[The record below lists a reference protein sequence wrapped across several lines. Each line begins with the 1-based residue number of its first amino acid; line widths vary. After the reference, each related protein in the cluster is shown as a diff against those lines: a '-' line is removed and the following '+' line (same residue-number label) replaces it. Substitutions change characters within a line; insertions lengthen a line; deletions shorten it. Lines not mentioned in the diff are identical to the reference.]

1 LNWDWINFLDLIN
14 FFLSQPFT
22 EEDMKV
28 RPDETTIA
36 TIQSAA
42 KKLTGAA
49 RRAFQAGVTL
59 DHCHG
64 SPRFA
69 RELFGWSPDS
79 IRKGLAEREMHCIIV
94 DHPRS
99 GRPKYVDKIADLQ
112 NDIRSLVDP
121 NSCTHPTFD
130 NTFRYTRMTA
140 KSVIETLV
148 QEKGYKLEELPAES
162 TMRELL
168 GKMGYR
174 LRRVQKTKPQKK
186 FPKPTRSLQTSK
198 PLMPKATMTI
208 KHCESR

>member
-1 LNWDWINFLDLIN
+1 
-14 FFLSQPFT
+14 
-22 EEDMKV
+22 MKV

-36 TIQSAA
+36 TIQAA
-42 KKLTGAA
+42 ARKLTGAA
-49 RRAFQAGVTL
+49 RREFQAAVTW

-79 IRKGLAEREMHCIIV
+79 IRKGLAEREMNCMIV
-94 DHPRS
+94 DRQRS

-140 KSVIETLV
+140 RAVRETLV
-148 QEKGYKLEELPAES
+148 QEKGYTKEELPALS

-186 FPKPTRSLQTSK
+186 FPKPTRSSRTSK
-198 PLMPKATMTI
+198 PRTSEAT
-208 KHCESR
+208 KSRKPCESR